1 MRKMRGLIPAGGA
14 VDGFLQGQELA
25 QMLRPHLA
33 KARWAEVV
41 GPQVSG
47 VTQVSAVRDGVL
59 IVRVKN
65 SVWANELTLLKDD
78 MLRRLNAALGGR
90 VLTDL
95 HFQAGGLGRAP
106 KKPVKIPA
114 ETPDEADLARIVLS
128 REVRARVEA
137 ALIGIT
143 EEALRE
149 RIRRTMTLAARIQ
162 EWRRRHGWLPCPRC
176 GALAAPIPLSTPN
189 ALDEPPAPVL
199 CHLCRAGVG

>member
-1 MRKMRGLIPAGGA
+1 MKKMRGLTSAGGA

-47 VTQVSAVRDGVL
+47 VTQVQAVRDGIL

-78 MLRRLNAALGGR
+78 MLRRLNLALGGR
-90 VLTDL
+90 VLTDI
-95 HFQAGGLGRAP
+95 HFQAGGLGKVIQKAQ
-106 KKPVKIPA
+106 KKPLESPPA
-114 ETPDEADLARIVLS
+114 SELARIALPK
-128 REVRARVEA
+128 EARSGVEA
-137 ALIGIT
+137 ALRGIT
-143 EEALRE
+143 DEVLRE
-149 RIRRTMTLAARIQ
+149 RIRQTMTRAARLQ
-162 EWRRRHGWLPCPRC
+162 EWRRRHDWLPCPRC
-176 GALAAPIPLSTPN
+176 GALAAPDPLS
-189 ALDEPPAPVL
+189 ASDVRSEPPAPVL

>member
-1 MRKMRGLIPAGGA
+1 MRKMRGFSSAGGA

-25 QMLRPHLA
+25 QILRPHLA

-90 VLTDL
+90 VLTDI
-95 HFQAGGLGRAP
+95 HFQAGGLGRVP
-106 KKPVKIPA
+106 KKTVKIPD
-114 ETPDEADLARIVLS
+114 ETPDEAELARIVLS

-149 RIRRTMTLAARIQ
+149 RIRRTMTRAARIQ
-162 EWRRRHGWLPCPRC
+162 EWRQRRGWLPCRRC
-176 GALAAPIPLSTPN
+176 GAFAAPGLISPPEASGG
-189 ALDEPPAPVL
+189 PPAPVL
-199 CHLCRAGVG
+199 CHLCHAGVG